1 MNNLNSLI
9 IEGKITSFDEH
20 EGVLEYTRYNAD
32 TKIDE
37 VSTFKIVNVVK
48 SFTDKEN
55 GWDFM
60 RKWELPVQIRLVGR
74 LASDTDGKAYI
85 MAEYIDV
92 AMLNKQKE
100 KSDEEE
106 DNDKDN

>member
-1 MNNLNSLI
+1 MNDLNSLI

-20 EGVLEYTRYNAD
+20 EGVLEYTRHNVD
-32 TKIDE
+32 TKTDE
-37 VSTFKIVNVVK
+37 VSMFRVVNVVK
-48 SFTDKEN
+48 AFTDKEN

-60 RKWELPVQIRLVGR
+60 RKWKLPVQIRLVGR

-85 MAEYIDV
+85 MAEYIDISMV
-92 AMLNKQKE
+92 NKRKRNSSKE
-100 KSDEEE
+100 A